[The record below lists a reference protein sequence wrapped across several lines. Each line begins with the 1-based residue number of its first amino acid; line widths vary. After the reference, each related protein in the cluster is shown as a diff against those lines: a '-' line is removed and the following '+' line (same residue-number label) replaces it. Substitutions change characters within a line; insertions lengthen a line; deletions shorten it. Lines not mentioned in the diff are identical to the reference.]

1 MRKLRDN
8 PQLTV
13 VLDFTYDNVACVIT
27 IPGKSVVVDDTI
39 PWYGPLY
46 LNAHYGQYSV
56 PAPHANAVTTPADG
70 TYSVANGDTLSAIAS
85 RLRTTVRHLVEVNH
99 ITDPDRISIGQ
110 RLTY

>member
-1 MRKLRDN
+1 MTCLVFRAKARLEEPFPDGINLYIESKGQSTDN
-8 PQLTV
+8 LQPTAYRFSILP
-13 VLDFTYDNVACVIT
+13 N
-27 IPGKSVVVDDTI
+27 
-39 PWYGPLY
+39 
-46 LNAHYGQYSV
+46 
-56 PAPHANAVTTPADG
+56 G